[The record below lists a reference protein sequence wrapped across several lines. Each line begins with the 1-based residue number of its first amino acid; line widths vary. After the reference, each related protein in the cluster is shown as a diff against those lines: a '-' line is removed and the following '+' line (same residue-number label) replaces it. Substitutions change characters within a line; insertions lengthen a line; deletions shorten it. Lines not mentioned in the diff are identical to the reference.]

1 MRRADRTRDA
11 LQPYRPLVTLLRWAA
26 TLVGV
31 GLTASDSHRARYEVA
46 LAVGLAFYAAAR
58 TLIPIKWVR
67 PWGGITG
74 IVAEAALCSVS
85 VGLTGCWGSPLVFTL
100 VTPAVAAGFGAG
112 YGFGVPLALIVSAF
126 VTGWSVSTAGPV
138 VQVATAGTTE
148 LVLTAG
154 VAAYGRELF
163 GEAERRTTTVL
174 DRLSGLTETNDLL
187 QALNA
192 VAQALPASLN
202 LQDTVTEVLGQVR
215 SLFRGDAAAVFLWD
229 GTLAHWSV
237 AGAEGVRFPTV
248 VSESDLPVPVR
259 AAARRTR
266 TAFAAQVVDL
276 SLDGPG
282 MSPSSRVGIYAP
294 LVARQSLVGVLAV
307 EAQSP
312 HGITERDQELMIG
325 VAEQAA
331 LAIDNALWFGRLRLL
346 GAEEERTRIARDL
359 HDRVAQ
365 SLAYVAFE
373 LERMVA
379 LSRSQAVTEELESLR
394 HDVRRVVTEVRDTLY
409 DLRTDV
415 SAKQNLH
422 DTMEAFLGRVEARS
436 GLRVEFTSRSN
447 KTLAVPLEREIWRM
461 GQEAVVNAERHAGAS
476 VLRVDWSSTDDAA
489 ELTVAD
495 DGRGFP
501 AATAGRFDSYG
512 LLGMRE
518 RADAIGA
525 TLDIDTSPGLG
536 TTIRIR
542 VEVT

>member
-1 MRRADRTRDA
+1 MRRTDRTRDA
-11 LQPYRPLVTLLRWAA
+11 LQPYRPLVTLLRWGA

-31 GLTASDSHRARYEVA
+31 GLTASDSHRAHYEVA

-58 TLIPIKWVR
+58 TLLPIKWAV
-67 PWGGITG
+67 PWRGALG
-74 IVAEAALCSVS
+74 IVSEAILCAVA

-112 YGFGVPLALIVSAF
+112 YGFGVPLALTISAV
-126 VTGWSVSTAGPV
+126 VTAWSLSSAGPV

-163 GEAERRTTTVL
+163 GEAERRTSTVL

-202 LQDTVTEVLGQVR
+202 LQDTVSEVLGQVR
-215 SLFRGDAAAVFLWD
+215 SLFRSDAAAVFLWD
-229 GTLAHWSV
+229 ATLAHWSV
-237 AGAEGVRFPTV
+237 AGAEGVRFPPA
-248 VSESDLPVPVR
+248 VSEADLPVPVR
-259 AAARRTR
+259 SAAGATRSPSAAR
-266 TAFAAQVVDL
+266 VVDL
-276 SLDGPG
+276 SQDGPG
-282 MSPSSRVGIYAP
+282 MSPSSRMGIYAP

-312 HGITERDQELMIG
+312 HGITERDRDLMTG

-331 LAIDNALWFGRLRLL
+331 LAVDNAMWFGRLRTL

-379 LSRSQAVTEELESLR
+379 LSRTQAVTEELESLR

-422 DTMEAFLGRVEARS
+422 DTMDAFLSRVEARS
-436 GLRVEFTSRSN
+436 GLKIEFTSHATSI
-447 KTLAVPLEREIWRM
+447 LAVPLERELWRM
-461 GQEAVVNAERHAGAS
+461 GQEAIVNAERHSGAS
-476 VLRVDWSSTDDAA
+476 ILRVDWASTGDAA

-495 DGRGFP
+495 NGRGFP
-501 AATAGRFDSYG
+501 PATAGRFDSYG

-525 TLDIDTSPGLG
+525 TLDIDTRPGMG